1 MALTDEELFDFDRKR
16 LDGYQEKWVNEVL
29 ETMPD
34 LYRNHL
40 TVAKWIDHWR
50 EGLEEAAT
58 SPTAGGFED
67 HYKGMVEVLLEIAA
81 HLRQADLVP
90 GGILYEDVVQKRV

>member
-16 LDGYQEKWVNEVL
+16 LDGYQERWVNEVL

-50 EGLEEAAT
+50 DGLEDATNSPSAKGYEA
-58 SPTAGGFED
+58 
-67 HYKGMVEVLLEIAA
+67 HYEGMVDALREIAA

-90 GGILYEDVVQKRV
+90 GGILYEDTVQKRV